1 MLIASCWLLATA
13 VAATPRR
20 QPLAVNQQPV
30 TSNQQPVLLIVMA
43 TADVDSLFLAFQQA
57 VVGRYSL
64 ERELGRGGM
73 GVVYLAREVL
83 LDRPVAIKLLPP
95 EFAARPE
102 LRDRFMREARTAA
115 RLSHPYIVPIH
126 AVDEVAGFV
135 FIVMAYVDGGTL
147 AQRITTHGPLPAHDV
162 TRIMREVAWALAYA
176 HAQGVVHRDIKPA
189 NILLERGTGRAMVA
203 DFGIARVNETSG
215 DTGAGVVLGTPE
227 FMSPE
232 QATAEELDGRSD
244 LYALGIVS
252 YLALTGTLPFTA
264 NTAQGVI
271 AQHLTQQ
278 PPPIA
283 SVARGI
289 PRSLAQAIDKCL
301 QKQPSARF
309 PTGEAL
315 ADALAPGI
323 EKRPEVPIP
332 VRVFLDRR
340 RMGMLMV
347 PATFTVPLVTAIT
360 ERVVR
365 HGGHVAPVLS
375 IAAMI
380 ALALGFP
387 IGMIVYRLRKLLRI
401 GYNLDDITAALRT
414 SFERHREEFLY
425 EYGGEPTARERLL
438 RLVGVSGL
446 IVGGAGLIGAIVLPH
461 QMMRFVA
468 PVGLIGLYFGLV
480 GTAFSS
486 RWGRMR
492 RGTGSLWSKV
502 WSGPIGK
509 QLARVA
515 SIKLGDRPVLADRP
529 TEMAIAMSA
538 EAMFAT
544 FPKELRESLGDV
556 PKVLHG
562 LEAHARLIRGRI
574 DDLDASL
581 AEAQRGPAR
590 AVSTERQDALV
601 AELTEARERAQARL
615 EELVTALENLRLDLL
630 RLRAGGGSVEGITL
644 DLAAAREFGQE
655 ADRLLEGGREVEQAL
670 AVRRGAS

>member
-1 MLIASCWLLATA
+1 
-13 VAATPRR
+13 
-20 QPLAVNQQPV
+20 
-30 TSNQQPVLLIVMA
+30 MA
-43 TADVDSLFLAFQQA
+43 NSDVDALFLSFQQA

-126 AVDEVAGFV
+126 AVDEIGGFV

-147 AQRITTHGPLPAHDV
+147 AQRIAAHGPLPAHDV

-203 DFGIARVNETSG
+203 DFGIARLAETTG
-215 DTGAGVVLGTPE
+215 DTAAGVVLGTPE

-244 LYALGIVS
+244 LYALGIVA

-271 AQHLTQQ
+271 AQHLTQ
-278 PPPIA
+278 PPPPVATI
-283 SVARGI
+283 ARGI

-309 PTGEAL
+309 PNGEAL

-332 VRVFLDRR
+332 IRLFLDRR
-340 RMGMLMV
+340 RMGMLMI
-347 PATFTVPLVTAIT
+347 PATFTVTLVTAIMQSIAKL
-360 ERVVR
+360 
-365 HGGHVAPVLS
+365 GGHVAPVLS
-375 IAAMI
+375 IAAMVV
-380 ALALGFP
+380 LAVGVPF
-387 IGMIVYRLRKLLRI
+387 GMIVYRLRKLLRV
-401 GYNLDDITAALRT
+401 GYGLEDIIAALRA

-425 EYGGEPTARERLL
+425 ENGGEPSTRERLL
-438 RLVGVSGL
+438 TFVGASGL
-446 IVGGAGLIGAIVLPH
+446 VIGGAGVIAAIAGPH
-461 QMMRFVA
+461 QLMRFAV
-468 PVGLIGLYFGLV
+468 PVGFVGLYVGLFS
-480 GTAFSS
+480 TAFSS
-486 RWGRMR
+486 RWR
-492 RGTGSLWSKV
+492 RLRLGTGSLWSKM
-502 WSGPIGK
+502 WSGPVGK
-509 QLARVA
+509 QLAQLA
-515 SIKLGDRPVLADRP
+515 SINLGDRAVLADRP

-556 PKVLHG
+556 PKVLHD
-562 LEAHARLIRGRI
+562 LEAHARAIRSRI
-574 DDLDASL
+574 EDLDASL
-581 AEAQRGPAR
+581 AEAQRGPTR
-590 AVSTERQDALV
+590 AVATNRQDALV
-601 AELTEARERAQARL
+601 ADLTAVREHAQARL
-615 EELVTALENLRLDLL
+615 EQIVTALENLRLDLL

-644 DLAAAREFGQE
+644 DLATAREFGQE
-655 ADRLLEGGREVEQAL
+655 ADRLLESGREVEQAL
-670 AVRRGAS
+670 ALRRGPSS

>member
-1 MLIASCWLLATA
+1 MQNS
-13 VAATPRR
+13 
-20 QPLAVNQQPV
+20 
-30 TSNQQPVLLIVMA
+30 
-43 TADVDSLFLAFQQA
+43 DVDALFLAFQQA

-95 EFAARPE
+95 ELAARPE
-102 LRDRFMREARTAA
+102 LRERFMREARTAA

-126 AVDEVAGFV
+126 AVDEIGGFV

-147 AQRITTHGPLPAHDV
+147 AQRLAAHGPLPADDV

-203 DFGIARVNETSG
+203 DFGIARLAETTG
-215 DTGAGVVLGTPE
+215 DTGTGVVLGTPE

-264 NTAQGVI
+264 PTAQGVI
-271 AQHLTQQ
+271 AQHLTQ
-278 PPPIA
+278 PPAPVA

-289 PRSLAQAIDKCL
+289 PRSLSQAIDKCL

-309 PTGEAL
+309 ANGEAL

-332 VRVFLDRR
+332 IRVFLDRR
-340 RMGMLMV
+340 RMGMLVMPV
-347 PATFTVPLVTAIT
+347 AFTVPLVGAVT
-360 ERVVR
+360 ENIVK
-365 HGGHVAPVLS
+365 HGGHVAPVAS
-375 IAAMI
+375 IAAM
-380 ALALGFP
+380 LLVSLGFP
-387 IGMIVYRLRKLLRI
+387 LGMILYRLRKLVRF
-401 GYNLDDITAALRT
+401 GYGVDDIVAALRT

-425 EYGGEPTARERLL
+425 EYGSDPTARERLL
-438 RLVGVSGL
+438 RFVGSTGLVVGGGAL
-446 IVGGAGLIGAIVLPH
+446 IVTILAPH
-461 QMMRFVA
+461 NVVRFVA
-468 PVGLIGLYFGLV
+468 PIAVIGLYV
-480 GTAFSS
+480 GAVATAFSS
-486 RWGRMR
+486 RWRRFR
-492 RGTGSLWSKV
+492 RGTGSMWSKLWSGK
-502 WSGPIGK
+502 IGQ
-509 QLARVA
+509 QLERFA
-515 SIKLGDRPVLADRP
+515 SFNLGDRVVPADRP
-529 TEMAIAMSA
+529 TELAIALSA

-562 LEAHARLIRGRI
+562 LEAHARSMRARI
-574 DDLDASL
+574 EELNVSL
-581 AEAQRGPAR
+581 ADAQRGPTRPVA
-590 AVSTERQDALV
+590 TERQDALV
-601 AELTEARERAQARL
+601 NDLIAARERAESRL

-644 DLAAAREFGQE
+644 DLAAAREFGE
-655 ADRLLEGGREVEQAL
+655 DADRLLASGREVEQAL
-670 AVRRGAS
+670 AERSGSSMSTRAT

>member
-1 MLIASCWLLATA
+1 MQNS
-13 VAATPRR
+13 
-20 QPLAVNQQPV
+20 
-30 TSNQQPVLLIVMA
+30 
-43 TADVDSLFLAFQQA
+43 DVDSLYLAFQQA

-95 EFAARPE
+95 ELAARPE
-102 LRDRFMREARTAA
+102 LRERFMREARTAA

-126 AVDEVAGFV
+126 SVDEIGGFV

-147 AQRITTHGPLPAHDV
+147 AQRLAAHGPLPAHDV

-176 HAQGVVHRDIKPA
+176 HAQGVVHRDVKPA

-203 DFGIARVNETSG
+203 DFGIARLAENTG
-215 DTGAGVVLGTPE
+215 DTAVGVVLGTPE

-264 NTAQGVI
+264 PTAQAVI
-271 AQHLTQQ
+271 AQHLTQA

-309 PTGEAL
+309 ANGEAL

-332 VRVFLDRR
+332 IRVFLDRR
-340 RMGMLMV
+340 RMGMLMIPTTV
-347 PATFTVPLVTAIT
+347 SLPMITGLAASLANHGHRPASVVVVVGAI
-360 ERVVR
+360 
-365 HGGHVAPVLS
+365 S
-375 IAAMI
+375 IS
-380 ALALGFP
+380 LGFP
-387 IGMIVYRLRKLLRI
+387 FGMIVYRLRKLLRV
-401 GYNLDDITAALRT
+401 GYGLDDIVAALRT
-414 SFERHREEFLY
+414 SFDRHREEFLY
-425 EYGGEPTARERLL
+425 EYGGDPTARERVFKVIGVTGLVVGAGAAVMAIVTPHSLL
-438 RLVGVSGL
+438 RFTAPIAIFG
-446 IVGGAGLIGAIVLPH
+446 IYIGT
-461 QMMRFVA
+461 FT
-468 PVGLIGLYFGLV
+468 
-480 GTAFSS
+480 TAFSL
-486 RWGRMR
+486 RWRRLR
-492 RGTGSLWSKV
+492 RGTGSMWSKLWS
-502 WSGPIGK
+502 GRIGQ
-509 QLARVA
+509 QLARIA
-515 SIKLGDRPVLADRP
+515 SLKLGDRAVPADRP
-529 TEMAIAMSA
+529 TELAIAMSA

-556 PKVLHG
+556 PGVLHG
-562 LEAHARLIRGRI
+562 LEAHARAVRARI
-574 DDLDASL
+574 EELDTSL
-581 AEAQRGPAR
+581 AEAQQGPSR
-590 AVSTERQDALV
+590 AVATERQDALV
-601 AELTEARERAQARL
+601 TDLLKARERAQSRL

-630 RLRAGGGSVEGITL
+630 RLRAGGGSIEGITL
-644 DLAAAREFGQE
+644 DLATAKEFGQE
-655 ADRLLEGGREVEQAL
+655 ADRLLASGREVEQAL
-670 AVRRGAS
+670 ASRRASSSVPS

>member
-1 MLIASCWLLATA
+1 MLLRDDMGGRPQYL
-13 VAATPRR
+13 
-20 QPLAVNQQPV
+20 V
-30 TSNQQPVLLIVMA
+30 TSNQRPVLLIAMA
-43 TADVDSLFLAFQQA
+43 TSDVDALFLSFQQA

-95 EFAARPE
+95 ELAARPE

-126 AVDEVAGFV
+126 AVDEIGGFV

-147 AQRITTHGPLPAHDV
+147 AQRLAAHGPLPAHDV

-203 DFGIARVNETSG
+203 DFGIARLAETTG
-215 DTGAGVVLGTPE
+215 DTAAGVVLGTPE

-244 LYALGIVS
+244 LYALGIVA

-271 AQHLTQQ
+271 AQHLTQ
-278 PPPIA
+278 PPPPVA
-283 SVARGI
+283 TVARGI

-301 QKQPSARF
+301 QKQASARF
-309 PTGEAL
+309 PNGEAL

-323 EKRPEVPIP
+323 DKRPEVPIP
-332 VRVFLDRR
+332 IRVFLDRR
-340 RMGMLMV
+340 RMGMLII
-347 PATFTVPLVTAIT
+347 PATFTVPLVTAVAQTIAK
-360 ERVVR
+360 
-365 HGGHVAPVLS
+365 HGGHVAPALT

-380 ALALGFP
+380 ALAVGFP
-387 IGMIVYRLRKLLRI
+387 FSVIVYRLRKLLRV
-401 GYNLDDITAALRT
+401 GYGMDDITAALRA

-425 EYGGEPTARERLL
+425 VYGGEATTRERLL
-438 RLVGVSGL
+438 TFVGASGL
-446 IVGGAGLIGAIVLPH
+446 VIGGAGVIAAIVMPH

-468 PVGLIGLYFGLV
+468 PVGLIGLYTGMA

-486 RWGRMR
+486 RWRRLR

-502 WSGPIGK
+502 WSGPVGK
-509 QLARVA
+509 QLARIA
-515 SIKLGDRPVLADRP
+515 SIKLGDRAVLADRP

-538 EAMFAT
+538 EAMFAA
-544 FPKELRESLGDV
+544 FPKELRESLGDI
-556 PKVLHG
+556 PQVLHG
-562 LEAHARLIRGRI
+562 LEAHARAIRSRI
-574 DDLDASL
+574 EDLDTSL

-590 AVSTERQDALV
+590 AVSTDRQDALV
-601 AELTEARERAQARL
+601 VDLTEAQERAQARL
-615 EELVTALENLRLDLL
+615 EQIVTALENLRLDLL
-630 RLRAGGGSVEGITL
+630 RLRAGGGSMEGITL

-655 ADRLLEGGREVEQAL
+655 TDRLLESGREVEQAL
-670 AVRRGAS
+670 ALRGRSSS

>member
-1 MLIASCWLLATA
+1 
-13 VAATPRR
+13 
-20 QPLAVNQQPV
+20 
-30 TSNQQPVLLIVMA
+30 MA
-43 TADVDSLFLAFQQA
+43 TSDVDALFLSFQQA

-95 EFAARPE
+95 ELAARSE

-126 AVDEVAGFV
+126 AVDEIGGFV

-147 AQRITTHGPLPAHDV
+147 AQRLAAHGPLPAHDV

-203 DFGIARVNETSG
+203 DFGIARLTETTG
-215 DTGAGVVLGTPE
+215 DTAAGVVLGTPE

-232 QATAEELDGRSD
+232 QATAEDLDGRSD
-244 LYALGIVS
+244 LYALGIVA

-271 AQHLTQQ
+271 AQHLTQP

-283 SVARGI
+283 SIARGI

-301 QKQPSARF
+301 HKQPSARF
-309 PTGEAL
+309 PNGEAL

-332 VRVFLDRR
+332 IRVFLDRR
-340 RMGMLMV
+340 RMGMLMI

-360 ERVVR
+360 ESIVK
-365 HGGHVAPVLS
+365 HGGHVAPVLT

-380 ALALGFP
+380 TLAAGFP
-387 IGMIVYRLRKLLRI
+387 FGMIVYRLRKLLRI
-401 GYNLDDITAALRT
+401 GYGVDDIVAALRI

-425 EYGGEPTARERLL
+425 EYGGVPTARERGLTFIGATG
-438 RLVGVSGL
+438 LVIGA
-446 IVGGAGLIGAIVLPH
+446 AGLIAMIILPH
-461 QMMRFVA
+461 QALRVVA
-468 PVGLIGLYFGLV
+468 PIGAIGLYFGLL

-486 RWGRMR
+486 RWRRLR
-492 RGTGSLWSKV
+492 RGTGSLWSRL

-509 QLARVA
+509 QLANVA
-515 SIKLGDRPVLADRP
+515 SIKLGGRAVLADRP

-562 LEAHARLIRGRI
+562 LEAHARAIRARI
-574 DDLDASL
+574 EDLDASL
-581 AEAQRGPAR
+581 AEAQRGPTR
-590 AVSTERQDALV
+590 AVSTDRQDALV
-601 AELTEARERAQARL
+601 ADLTAARERAQTRL

-644 DLAAAREFGQE
+644 DLATAREFGQD
-655 ADRLLEGGREVEQAL
+655 ADRLLESGREVEQAL
-670 AVRRGAS
+670 ALGRDSPS

>member
-1 MLIASCWLLATA
+1 
-13 VAATPRR
+13 
-20 QPLAVNQQPV
+20 
-30 TSNQQPVLLIVMA
+30 MA
-43 TADVDSLFLAFQQA
+43 NSDIDALFLSFQQA

-95 EFAARPE
+95 ELAARPE

-126 AVDEVAGFV
+126 AVDEIGGFV

-147 AQRITTHGPLPAHDV
+147 AQRLAAHGPLPAHDV

-203 DFGIARVNETSG
+203 DFGIARLAETTG
-215 DTGAGVVLGTPE
+215 DTAAGVVLGTPE

-244 LYALGIVS
+244 LYALGIVA

-271 AQHLTQQ
+271 AQHLTQ
-278 PPPIA
+278 PPPPVATI
-283 SVARGI
+283 ARGI

-301 QKQPSARF
+301 QKQPSGRF
-309 PTGEAL
+309 PNGEAL

-332 VRVFLDRR
+332 IRVFLDRR
-340 RMGMLMV
+340 RMGMLMI
-347 PATFTVPLVTAIT
+347 PATVTIT
-360 ERVVR
+360 LIAPIMQVAR
-365 HGGHVAPVLS
+365 HGGHVAPVL
-375 IAAMI
+375 IITAMI
-380 ALALGFP
+380 ALAVGFP
-387 IGMIVYRLRKLLRI
+387 LSMIVYRLRKVLRV
-401 GYNLDDITAALRT
+401 GYGLDDLIAALRA

-425 EYGGEPTARERLL
+425 EYGGEATTRERVL
-438 RLVGVSGL
+438 RFVGASGL
-446 IVGGAGLIGAIVLPH
+446 VIGGAGVIAAIAMPH
-461 QMMRFVA
+461 QLMR
-468 PVGLIGLYFGLV
+468 VGAAVGFIGLYAGMV

-486 RWGRMR
+486 RWRRLR
-492 RGTGSLWSKV
+492 RGTGSLWSKM
-502 WSGPIGK
+502 WSGPVGK
-509 QLARVA
+509 QLAQLA
-515 SIKLGDRPVLADRP
+515 SIKLGDRAVLADRP

-556 PKVLHG
+556 PKVLHD
-562 LEAHARLIRGRI
+562 LEAHARAIRSRI
-574 DDLDASL
+574 EDLDASL

-590 AVSTERQDALV
+590 AVATNRQDALV
-601 AELTEARERAQARL
+601 ADLTDARERAQVRL
-615 EELVTALENLRLDLL
+615 EQIVTALENLRLDLL

-655 ADRLLEGGREVEQAL
+655 ADRLLESGREVEQAL
-670 AVRRGAS
+670 ALRRGPLS

>member
-1 MLIASCWLLATA
+1 
-13 VAATPRR
+13 
-20 QPLAVNQQPV
+20 
-30 TSNQQPVLLIVMA
+30 MA
-43 TADVDSLFLAFQQA
+43 TSDVDALYLAFQQA

-83 LDRPVAIKLLPP
+83 LDRLVAIKLLPP
-95 EFAARPE
+95 ELAARSE

-126 AVDEVAGFV
+126 AVDEIGGFV

-147 AQRITTHGPLPAHDV
+147 AQRLAAHGPLPAHDV

-176 HAQGVVHRDIKPA
+176 HAQGIVHRDIKPA

-203 DFGIARVNETSG
+203 DFGIARLTEASG
-215 DTGAGVVLGTPE
+215 DTAAGVVLGTPE

-232 QATAEELDGRSD
+232 QATAEDLDGRSD
-244 LYALGIVS
+244 LYALGVVS
-252 YLALTGTLPFTA
+252 YLALTGALPFTA

-271 AQHLTQQ
+271 AQHLTQA

-309 PTGEAL
+309 PNGEAL

-332 VRVFLDRR
+332 IRVFLDRR
-340 RMGMLMV
+340 RMGMLMI
-347 PATFTVPLVTAIT
+347 PATFTVPLVTGIT
-360 ERVVR
+360 QSIVK

-380 ALALGFP
+380 VVAVGFP
-387 IGMIVYRLRKLLRI
+387 LGMIVYRLRKLLRI
-401 GYNLDDITAALRT
+401 GYGLDDVVAALRT

-425 EYGGEPTARERLL
+425 EYGGEPTARERVLTFVGATG
-438 RLVGVSGL
+438 LVIGA
-446 IVGGAGLIGAIVLPH
+446 AGLIGIIVVPH
-461 QMMRFVA
+461 HMIRFVA
-468 PVGLIGLYFGLV
+468 PVGLIGLYFGML

-486 RWGRMR
+486 RWRRLR
-492 RGTGSLWSKV
+492 RGTGSLWSRI

-509 QLARVA
+509 QLAHTA
-515 SIKLGDRPVLADRP
+515 SIKLGDRAVLADRP

-562 LEAHARLIRGRI
+562 LEAHARTIRSRI
-574 DDLDASL
+574 EDLDASL
-581 AEAQRGPAR
+581 AEAQGGPAR
-590 AVSTERQDALV
+590 AVSTERQEALV
-601 AELTEARERAQARL
+601 ADLIAARERAQTRL

-644 DLAAAREFGQE
+644 DLATAREFGQE
-655 ADRLLEGGREVEQAL
+655 ADRLLESGREVEQAV
-670 AVRRGAS
+670 AVRRESS

>member
-1 MLIASCWLLATA
+1 
-13 VAATPRR
+13 
-20 QPLAVNQQPV
+20 
-30 TSNQQPVLLIVMA
+30 MA
-43 TADVDSLFLAFQQA
+43 NSDVDALFLSFQQA

-95 EFAARPE
+95 ELAARPE

-126 AVDEVAGFV
+126 AVDEIGGFV

-147 AQRITTHGPLPAHDV
+147 AQRIAAHGPLPAHDV

-203 DFGIARVNETSG
+203 DFGIARLAETTG
-215 DTGAGVVLGTPE
+215 DTAAGVVLGTPE

-244 LYALGIVS
+244 LYALGIVA

-271 AQHLTQQ
+271 AQHLTQ
-278 PPPIA
+278 PPPPVATI
-283 SVARGI
+283 ARGI

-309 PTGEAL
+309 PNGEAL

-332 VRVFLDRR
+332 IRLFLDRR
-340 RMGMLMV
+340 RMGMLMI
-347 PATFTVPLVTAIT
+347 PATFTVTLVTAIMQSIAKL
-360 ERVVR
+360 
-365 HGGHVAPVLS
+365 GGHVAPVLS
-375 IAAMI
+375 IAAMVV
-380 ALALGFP
+380 LAVGVPF
-387 IGMIVYRLRKLLRI
+387 GMIVYRLRKLLRV
-401 GYNLDDITAALRT
+401 GYGLEDIIAALRA

-425 EYGGEPTARERLL
+425 ENGGEPSTRERLL
-438 RLVGVSGL
+438 TFVGASGL
-446 IVGGAGLIGAIVLPH
+446 VIGGAGVIAAIAGPH
-461 QMMRFVA
+461 QLMRFAV
-468 PVGLIGLYFGLV
+468 PVGFVGLYVGLFS
-480 GTAFSS
+480 TAFSS
-486 RWGRMR
+486 RWR
-492 RGTGSLWSKV
+492 RLRLGTGSLWSKM
-502 WSGPIGK
+502 WSGPVGK
-509 QLARVA
+509 QLAQLA
-515 SIKLGDRPVLADRP
+515 SINLGDRAVLADRP

-556 PKVLHG
+556 PKVLHD
-562 LEAHARLIRGRI
+562 LEAHARAIRSRI
-574 DDLDASL
+574 EDLDASL
-581 AEAQRGPAR
+581 AEAQRGPTR
-590 AVSTERQDALV
+590 AVATNRQDALV
-601 AELTEARERAQARL
+601 ADLTAVREHAQARL
-615 EELVTALENLRLDLL
+615 EQIVTALENLRLDLL

-644 DLAAAREFGQE
+644 DLATAREFGQE
-655 ADRLLEGGREVEQAL
+655 ADRLLESGREVEQAL
-670 AVRRGAS
+670 ALRRGPSS